1 MYKTIKGVQ
10 FILTYLTLFQ
20 PHILSLRFLYSRRVS
35 KVNDSGLIFE
45 NCGSQTGKA
54 LPLR

>member
-20 PHILSLRFLYSRRVS
+20 PHILSLSFLYSRRVS